1 MLDVAANPT
10 PEVLRFEDV
19 SFSYANAH
27 PVIEKAS
34 LSLRQRD
41 FACVIGPNGGG
52 KTTLLKLALGLLE
65 PDQGTVRVF
74 GLPPGDARH
83 RIGYLPQ
90 QAQLDRRFPISVL
103 EVVLMGRIGHA
114 AWIGPYFAPNKQ
126 RALAALAQVGL
137 EDAKSRPFRELSGGQ
152 RQRILIARALACEP
166 DVLLL
171 DEPTAN
177 LDLKAQNDFY
187 DLLHVL
193 NQRLTIVLV
202 SHDVAFVSKF
212 VKTVVCVNRAVDVH
226 DAGQIAGRFVDQ
238 MYGPSM
244 RMVVHEHP
252 K

>member
-1 MLDVAANPT
+1 MTDAADNPT
-10 PEVLRFEDV
+10 TEVVRMENVAFA
-19 SFSYANAH
+19 YANAH
-27 PVIEKAS
+27 PVIERAS
-34 LSLRQRD
+34 LCLRPGD

-52 KTTLLKLALGLLE
+52 KTTLLKLILGLLE
-65 PDQGTVRVF
+65 PARGTVRVF
-74 GLPPGDARH
+74 GRPPGDARH

-114 AWIGPYFAPNKQ
+114 AWIGPYFAANKQ

-137 EDAKSRPFRELSGGQ
+137 EDAKNRPFRELSGGQ

-177 LDLKAQNDFY
+177 LDLRAQNDLY

-193 NQRLTIVLV
+193 NERLTIVLV

-212 VKTVVCVNRAVDVH
+212 VKTVVCVNRTVDVH
-226 DAGQIAGRFVDQ
+226 DAGEIAGRFVDQ
-238 MYGPSM
+238 MYGPGM
-244 RMVVHEHP
+244 RMVVHEHT